1 MKGVVNT
8 VSEVSIVVIFYDF
21 SIRFGNCSDG
31 VVFCVFRQQ
40 TKTWL
45 NIKVCIYLLVIK
57 LCGLTH
63 GKDTHRMF
71 KREM

>member
-1 MKGVVNT
+1 MKT
-8 VSEVSIVVIFYDF
+8 IETSDTIFTTPF
-21 SIRFGNCSDG
+21 IPRPFAQKLQQKEFFLALG
-31 VVFCVFRQQ
+31 QQ

-45 NIKVCIYLLVIK
+45 NLVCIDLLVIK